1 MKKYEV
7 GLWCGSGYQLT
18 TFEVDADCEESAL
31 EKAIVQA
38 ENESLFGLFF
48 DEYDDLEKLE
58 ELGEVLYVDAT
69 MEGASQ
75 PHYVDATN
83 LRIIE
88 VKEN

>member
-1 MKKYEV
+1 MRKYEV

-48 DEYDDLEKLE
+48 DECDDLE
-58 ELGEVLYVDAT
+58 
-69 MEGASQ
+69 S
-75 PHYVDATN
+75 
-83 LRIIE
+83 
-88 VKEN
+88 